1 MAELT
6 RGGQLIAASTFKN
19 MTVFTL
25 VALLYLTMSL
35 PLTYLAHRLE
45 RTFGRK

>member
-1 MAELT
+1 
-6 RGGQLIAASTFKN
+6 LIAASTFKN

-35 PLTYLAHRLE
+35 PLTYLAYRIE
-45 RTFGRK
+45 KKFARK